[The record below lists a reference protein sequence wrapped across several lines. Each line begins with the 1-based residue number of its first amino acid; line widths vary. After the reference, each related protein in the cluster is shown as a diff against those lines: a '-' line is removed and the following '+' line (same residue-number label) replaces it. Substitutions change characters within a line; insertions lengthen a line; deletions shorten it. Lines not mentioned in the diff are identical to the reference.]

1 MLPESAGT
9 ILEGALAAFREQ
21 EIRLTGDL
29 QAALEGMPEGDEDDC
44 RRLDETIRDLR
55 EMFYLVVVI
64 GEFNAGKSTFVNAL
78 LNEALLPSGITPTTE
93 MIEVVRFSEMA
104 QRVPVRQDA
113 AVRIWAHP
121 NTLAPGV
128 ALVDTPGTGSVF
140 KRHEDTAKSF
150 LHRADLVIF
159 VLSAKRALAETER
172 LYLDL
177 ARNYGKKIILVINQ
191 VDLLKPDEQQQV
203 KHFVERQVEELLQ
216 LRPLIFLVSARDAL
230 AGDEIGSGMS
240 ALKAHLRAVLNESPP
255 ARQKLMAQLD
265 FIERVARNN
274 AKRAESR
281 AGLVD
286 SSSLKVRD
294 VERELS
300 QQTGGMDQ
308 PLAAARAEINRSL
321 EAMRARGHTFIREHL
336 SLRRLGRSL
345 NREKLQRDF
354 EEVVIGRA
362 VKDIHAASLE
372 YVNALVDGSRAY
384 WRSVIERLN
393 QLHDMLGSDVEGL
406 DANAYAEQREALQE
420 AVRLAEAQLRDY
432 SSSETVRELD
442 ERSMSEVTN
451 FAYSFITMA
460 VGLIAAVLALA
471 TPGAVAA
478 VPLATLAFVVGAPV
492 ALLGGAA
499 AIVYWRRAQ
508 TRVRADFDARVD
520 RIRDTYNESL
530 DELMRKERARLQQYG
545 QQVLNPIFSRLEV
558 LTNRFAT
565 QRAQLQLIIGQL
577 ESLRKT
583 IESTP

>member
-9 ILEGALAAFREQ
+9 VLEGALAAFREQ

-29 QAALEGMPEGDEDDC
+29 QAALEGMPEGDEDDR
-44 RRLDETIRDLR
+44 RRLEETIRDLR
-55 EMFYLVVVI
+55 EMFFLVVVI

-93 MIEVVRFSEMA
+93 MIEVVRFSETA

-274 AKRAESR
+274 VKRAESR

-321 EAMRARGHTFIREHL
+321 EAMRARGHTFIRENL

-362 VKDIHAASLE
+362 VKDIHAASLQ

>member
-1 MLPESAGT
+1 
-9 ILEGALAAFREQ
+9 
-21 EIRLTGDL
+21 
-29 QAALEGMPEGDEDDC
+29 MPEGDEDDR
-44 RRLDETIRDLR
+44 RRLEETIRDLR
-55 EMFYLVVVI
+55 EMFFLVVVI

-93 MIEVVRFSEMA
+93 MIEVVRFSETA

-274 AKRAESR
+274 VKRAESR

-321 EAMRARGHTFIREHL
+321 EAMRARGHTFIRENL

-362 VKDIHAASLE
+362 VKDIHAASLQ

>member
-1 MLPESAGT
+1 MQADRAGT
-9 ILEGALAAFREQ
+9 ALEGALAAFREQ
-21 EIRLTGDL
+21 EIRLVGDL
-29 QAALEGMPEGDEDDC
+29 QAALAGMHEGAEDDR
-44 RRLDETIRDLR
+44 RRLEETITDLR

-78 LNEALLPSGITPTTE
+78 LDEPLLPTGITPTTE
-93 MIEVVRFSEMA
+93 LIEVVRYSETA

-113 AVRIWAHP
+113 TVRVWQHP

-128 ALVDTPGTGSVF
+128 AVVDTPGTGSVF
-140 KRHEDTAKSF
+140 KKHEDTAKSF

-191 VDLLKPDEQQQV
+191 ADLLKPDEQMQV
-203 KHFVERQVEELLQ
+203 KHFVEKQVEDLLD
-216 LRPLIFLVSARDAL
+216 LHPLIFMVSARDAL
-230 AGDEIGSGMS
+230 NGDEAGSGMS

-265 FIERVARNN
+265 FIEGVARTNL
-274 AKRAESR
+274 KRAEAR
-281 AGLVD
+281 AGLID
-286 SSSLKVRD
+286 SNSLQVRD
-294 VERELS
+294 VERELGE
-300 QQTGGMDQ
+300 QTGSMTG
-308 PLAAARAEINRSL
+308 PLNAAREEINRAI
-321 EAMRARGHTFIREHL
+321 EAMRARGHTFIRENL

-345 NREKLQRDF
+345 NRQKLQQDF

-393 QLHDMLGSDVEGL
+393 RLHDLLGQDVEGL

-420 AVRLAEAQLRDY
+420 AVRQAEAQLRSY
-432 SSSETVRELD
+432 SSSDTVRELD
-442 ERSMSEVTN
+442 ERSMSEVNN
-451 FAYSFITMA
+451 FAFSFVTMV
-460 VGLIAAVLALA
+460 VGLITAVLALA
-471 TPGAVAA
+471 TPGAVTA
-478 VPLATLAFVVGAPV
+478 VPLATLAFVVAAPV
-492 ALLGGAA
+492 ALLGGGA
-499 AIVYWRRAQ
+499 AIIYWRRAQ
-508 TRVRADFDARVD
+508 TRVRADFDARVN

-530 DELMRKERARLQQYG
+530 DDLMRKERARLQQYG
-545 QQVLNPIFSRLEV
+545 QQVLTPIFSRLEV
-558 LTNRFAT
+558 LTNRYAA

-583 IESTP
+583 IEDSR

>member
-1 MLPESAGT
+1 MQADRAGT
-9 ILEGALAAFREQ
+9 ALEGALAAFREQ
-21 EIRLTGDL
+21 EIRLVGDL
-29 QAALEGMPEGDEDDC
+29 QAALTGMHEGAEDDR
-44 RRLDETIRDLR
+44 RRLEETITDLR

-78 LNEALLPSGITPTTE
+78 LDEPLLPTGITPTTE
-93 MIEVVRFSEMA
+93 LIEVVRYSETA

-113 AVRIWAHP
+113 TVRVWQHP

-128 ALVDTPGTGSVF
+128 AVVDTPGTGSVF
-140 KRHEDTAKSF
+140 KKHEDTAKSF

-191 VDLLKPDEQQQV
+191 ADLLKPDEQMQV
-203 KHFVERQVEELLQ
+203 KHFVEKQVEDLLD
-216 LRPLIFLVSARDAL
+216 LHPLIFMVSARDAL
-230 AGDEIGSGMS
+230 NGDEAGSGMS

-265 FIERVARNN
+265 FIEGVARTNL
-274 AKRAESR
+274 KRAEAR
-281 AGLVD
+281 AGLID
-286 SSSLKVRD
+286 SNSLQVRD
-294 VERELS
+294 VERELGE
-300 QQTGGMDQ
+300 QTGSMTG
-308 PLAAARAEINRSL
+308 PLNAAREEINRAI
-321 EAMRARGHTFIREHL
+321 EAMRARGHTFIRENL

-345 NREKLQRDF
+345 NREKLQQDF

-393 QLHDMLGSDVEGL
+393 RLHDLLGQDVEGL

-420 AVRLAEAQLRDY
+420 AVRQAEAQLRSY
-432 SSSETVRELD
+432 SSSDTVRELD
-442 ERSMSEVTN
+442 ERSMSEVNN
-451 FAYSFITMA
+451 FAFSFVTMV
-460 VGLIAAVLALA
+460 VGLITAVLALA
-471 TPGAVAA
+471 TPGAVTA
-478 VPLATLAFVVGAPV
+478 VPLATLAFVVAAPV
-492 ALLGGAA
+492 ALLGGGA
-499 AIVYWRRAQ
+499 AIIYWRRAQ
-508 TRVRADFDARVD
+508 TRVRADFDGRVN

-530 DELMRKERARLQQYG
+530 DDLMRKERARLQQYG

-558 LTNRFAT
+558 LTNRYAA

-583 IESTP
+583 IEDSR

>member
-1 MLPESAGT
+1 VRYS
-9 ILEGALAAFREQ
+9 
-21 EIRLTGDL
+21 
-29 QAALEGMPEGDEDDC
+29 
-44 RRLDETIRDLR
+44 ET
-55 EMFYLVVVI
+55 
-64 GEFNAGKSTFVNAL
+64 
-78 LNEALLPSGITPTTE
+78 
-93 MIEVVRFSEMA
+93 A

-113 AVRIWAHP
+113 TVRVWQHP

-128 ALVDTPGTGSVF
+128 AVVDTPGTGSVF
-140 KRHEDTAKSF
+140 KKHEETAKSF

-191 VDLLKPDEQQQV
+191 ADLLKPDEQMQV
-203 KHFVERQVEELLQ
+203 KHFVEKQVEDLLD
-216 LRPLIFLVSARDAL
+216 LHPLIFMVSARDAL
-230 AGDEIGSGMS
+230 NGDEAGSGMS

-255 ARQKLMAQLD
+255 AQQKLMAQLD
-265 FIERVARNN
+265 FIERVARTNL
-274 AKRAESR
+274 KRAEAR
-281 AGLVD
+281 AGLID
-286 SSSLKVRD
+286 SNSLQVRD
-294 VERELS
+294 VERELGE
-300 QQTGGMDQ
+300 QTGSMSQ
-308 PLAAARAEINRSL
+308 PLNAARAEINRTI
-321 EAMRARGHTFIREHL
+321 EAMRARGHSFIRENL

-345 NREKLQRDF
+345 NREKLQQDF
-354 EEVVIGRA
+354 EDVVIGRA

-384 WRSVIERLN
+384 WRGVIERLN
-393 QLHDMLGSDVEGL
+393 RLHDLLGQDVEGL

-420 AVRLAEAQLRDY
+420 AVRQAEAQLRSY
-432 SSSETVRELD
+432 SSSDTVRELD

-451 FAYSFITMA
+451 FTYSFVAMI

-492 ALLGGAA
+492 ALLGGGA
-499 AIVYWRRAQ
+499 AIIYWRRAQ

-530 DELMRKERARLQQYG
+530 DDLMRKERARLQQYG
-545 QQVLNPIFSRLEV
+545 QQVLTPIFSRLEV
-558 LTNRFAT
+558 LTNRYAA

-583 IESTP
+583 IEDSR

>member
-1 MLPESAGT
+1 MQADRAVT
-9 ILEGALAAFREQ
+9 ALEGALAAFREQ
-21 EIRLTGDL
+21 EIRLVGDL
-29 QAALEGMPEGDEDDC
+29 QAALAGMQEGAEDDR
-44 RRLDETIRDLR
+44 RRLEETITDLR

-78 LNEALLPSGITPTTE
+78 LDEPLLPTGITPTTE
-93 MIEVVRFSEMA
+93 LIEVVRYSETA

-113 AVRIWAHP
+113 TVRVWQHP

-128 ALVDTPGTGSVF
+128 AVVDTPGTGSVF
-140 KRHEDTAKSF
+140 KKHEETAKSF

-177 ARNYGKKIILVINQ
+177 ARSYGKKIILVINQ
-191 VDLLKPDEQQQV
+191 ADLLKPDEQMQV
-203 KHFVERQVEELLQ
+203 KHFVEKQVEDLLD
-216 LRPLIFLVSARDAL
+216 LHPLIFMVSARDAL
-230 AGDEIGSGMS
+230 NGDEAGSGMS

-255 ARQKLMAQLD
+255 AQQKLMAQLD
-265 FIERVARNN
+265 FIERVARTNL
-274 AKRAESR
+274 KRAEAR
-281 AGLVD
+281 AGLID
-286 SSSLKVRD
+286 SNSLQVRD
-294 VERELS
+294 VERELGE
-300 QQTGGMDQ
+300 QTGSMSQ
-308 PLAAARAEINRSL
+308 PLNAARAEINRTI
-321 EAMRARGHTFIREHL
+321 EAMRARGHSFIRENL

-345 NREKLQRDF
+345 NREKLQQDF
-354 EEVVIGRA
+354 EDVVIGRA

-384 WRSVIERLN
+384 WRGVIERLN
-393 QLHDMLGSDVEGL
+393 RLHDLLGQDVEGL

-420 AVRLAEAQLRDY
+420 AVRQAEAQLRSY
-432 SSSETVRELD
+432 SSSDTVRELD

-451 FAYSFITMA
+451 FTYSFVAMI

-492 ALLGGAA
+492 ALLGGGA
-499 AIVYWRRAQ
+499 AIIYWRRAQ

-530 DELMRKERARLQQYG
+530 DDLMRKERARLQQYG
-545 QQVLNPIFSRLEV
+545 QQVLTPIFSRLEV
-558 LTNRFAT
+558 LTNRYAA

-583 IESTP
+583 IEDSR

>member
-1 MLPESAGT
+1 MQADRAVT
-9 ILEGALAAFREQ
+9 ALEGALAAFREQ
-21 EIRLTGDL
+21 EIRLVGDL
-29 QAALEGMPEGDEDDC
+29 QAALAGMQEGAEDDR
-44 RRLDETIRDLR
+44 RRLEETITDLR

-78 LNEALLPSGITPTTE
+78 LDEPLLPTGITPTTE
-93 MIEVVRFSEMA
+93 LIEVVRYSETA

-113 AVRIWAHP
+113 TVRVWQHP

-128 ALVDTPGTGSVF
+128 AVVDTPGTGSVF
-140 KRHEDTAKSF
+140 KKHEETAKSF

-191 VDLLKPDEQQQV
+191 ADLLKPDEQMQV
-203 KHFVERQVEELLQ
+203 KHFVEKQVEDLLD
-216 LRPLIFLVSARDAL
+216 LHPLIFMVSARDAL
-230 AGDEIGSGMS
+230 NGDEAGSGMS

-255 ARQKLMAQLD
+255 AQQKLMAQLD
-265 FIERVARNN
+265 FIERVARTNL
-274 AKRAESR
+274 KRAEAR
-281 AGLVD
+281 AGLID
-286 SSSLKVRD
+286 SNSLQVRD
-294 VERELS
+294 VERELGE
-300 QQTGGMDQ
+300 QTGSMSQ
-308 PLAAARAEINRSL
+308 PLNAARAEINRTI
-321 EAMRARGHTFIREHL
+321 EAMRARGHSFIRENL

-345 NREKLQRDF
+345 NREKLQQDF
-354 EEVVIGRA
+354 EDVVIGRA

-384 WRSVIERLN
+384 WRGVIERLN
-393 QLHDMLGSDVEGL
+393 RLHDLLGQDVEGL

-420 AVRLAEAQLRDY
+420 AVRQAEAQLRSY
-432 SSSETVRELD
+432 SSSDTVRELD

-451 FAYSFITMA
+451 FTYSFVAMI

-492 ALLGGAA
+492 ALLGGGA
-499 AIVYWRRAQ
+499 AIIYWRRAQ

-530 DELMRKERARLQQYG
+530 DDLMRKERARLQQYG
-545 QQVLNPIFSRLEV
+545 QQVLTPIFSRLEV
-558 LTNRFAT
+558 LTNRYAA

-583 IESTP
+583 IEDSR